1 MMISQVFN
9 KGNYNKWD
17 EFVYETLPNINK
29 LIRHEII
36 PQIDGVLISMLGDRS
51 NIFKESINVTQN
63 CDKKLS
69 SISLDISYIIE
80 DWKVFNAP
88 ATAIEADEKSLMDSL
103 SNDRY
108 QLQSLNIDTRTGE
121 LKIKYLIS
129 IEG

>member
-36 PQIDGVLISMLGDRS
+36 PQIDEVLISMLGDRS
-51 NIFKESINVTQN
+51 NIFKESINVTQY
-63 CDKKLS
+63 CDKKLT
-69 SISLDISYIIE
+69 SLYLDVIYIIE
-80 DWKVFNAP
+80 DWKVADAP
-88 ATAIEADEKSLMDSL
+88 ASAIEADEKSLIDAL

-108 QLQSLNIDTRTGE
+108 QLHSLNIDTRTGE
-121 LKIKYLIS
+121 LKIKYLIP